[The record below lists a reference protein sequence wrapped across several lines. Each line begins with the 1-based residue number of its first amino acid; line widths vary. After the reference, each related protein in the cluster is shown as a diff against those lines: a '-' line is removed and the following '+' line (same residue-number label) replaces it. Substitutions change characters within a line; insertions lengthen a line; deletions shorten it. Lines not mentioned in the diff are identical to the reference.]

1 MVKCPAGKIIN
12 PDTGRCV
19 DRNGTKGKE
28 ILARGKKKSSTKKS
42 KCPAGKIINPESGR
56 CVDRNGTKGKEILGS
71 GKKKSSTKKSKCPS
85 GKIINPDTGRCV
97 DRNGSKGKEIL
108 GSPKKKSSTK
118 KPKDCTR
125 QTTAKYNSST
135 RKSPPYPANKCH
147 NKIMIGNDGNMYAS
161 KPNVNG
167 IYTWRVKK

>member
-19 DRNGTKGKE
+19 DRNGAKGKE
-28 ILARGKKKSSTKKS
+28 ILARGKKKSSTKVKKS
-42 KCPAGKIINPESGR
+42 KCPAGKIINPATGR

-71 GKKKSSTKKSKCPS
+71 GKKKSSTKKSKCS
-85 GKIINPDTGRCV
+85 VGKIINPDSGRCIN
-97 DRNGSKGKEIL
+97 RNGSKGKEIL
-108 GSPKKKSSTK
+108 GKKSSTK
-118 KPKDCTR
+118 KAKDCTR

-147 NKIMIGNDGNMYAS
+147 NKIMLGNDGNMYAS

-167 IYTWRVKK
+167 IYTWRLKK